1 VVEHV
6 FQEMEQVFREM
17 EQVTEHSG
25 ELFDWQMLTLM
36 LSFKQ
41 KCALQRKI
49 GKSPAKKQKF
59 IMGLLLK
66 KKP

>member
-1 VVEHV
+1 VEQA
-6 FQEMEQVFREM
+6 FQKMEQVFREM
-17 EQVTEHSG
+17 EQVTERRG

-41 KCALQRKI
+41 KCALQCKI
-49 GKSPAKKQKF
+49 GKSPVKKQKF

>member
-1 VVEHV
+1 M